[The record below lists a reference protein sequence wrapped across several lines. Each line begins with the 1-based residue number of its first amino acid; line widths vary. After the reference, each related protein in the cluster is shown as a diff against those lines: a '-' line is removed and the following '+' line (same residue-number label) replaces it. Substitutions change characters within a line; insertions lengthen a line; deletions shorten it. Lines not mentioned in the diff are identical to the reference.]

1 MPTPC
6 LRFFA
11 LVLLASSPVL
21 SHAAERPKPLAF
33 RTGVSP
39 EGRTSSGTGVFTGK
53 VVEKISLRD
62 AINMA
67 LRNNLDAKSDFLGI
81 RSEHAKMRFEAG
93 AFDPTFSINVS
104 RESLRRPENAND
116 FTSVEQ
122 VRQQNQINAAN
133 AQAIAL
139 NNVAAS
145 SAAQSA
151 LTNAQFNAAAAQVA
165 AAGGNQQ
172 LAAQQQAAA
181 TANLNA
187 AAVAFNSAAAVS
199 RSVNNGS
206 GLTTFNSTIF
216 DQQNDRFSA
225 NLIERTPW
233 GMRYGFF
240 VEANRLRNTFGGDTR
255 QIFPEYQT
263 LAQVQ
268 VVQPLLKDFGP
279 AANLSNLRIARLS
292 KKIAILTWKQR
303 VETSIQSVMSTYYEM
318 LFGLADI
325 GVKQEAIEADN
336 KLVRQN
342 QRRLEVGFMQPFDV
356 QQARAQVSL
365 DEEQLLTSKN
375 QFMERQFA
383 LKRLII
389 DRFNVNDARM
399 FYPLSAPA
407 LVPPVLDRS
416 LFLQQAFANRADFQQ
431 ALAEADAQDI
441 RLRFARNQL
450 LPQLDLVAT
459 YGLNGLTQGSSGD
472 SFNQAFEG
480 RTPSWTF
487 GLNFRVPLGNV
498 QARAQLDLVKA
509 QKEQAII
516 KIKQSELG
524 IGVDVDTVISRI
536 ETNQQRLVTAR
547 NTSALFEE
555 AVRIAY
561 RRLDEGQISSFDIIE
576 QQRKLYDARSRELAA
591 RTELNKSITQLWLV
605 TGMVLEKMNIRL
617 GGDDIP

>member
-1 MPTPC
+1 MLTFRPR
-6 LRFFA
+6 LFA
-11 LVLLASSPVL
+11 PALFAAAFL
-21 SHAAERPKPLAF
+21 SAHAAEPANTPTF
-33 RTGVSP
+33 RTG
-39 EGRTSSGTGVFTGK
+39 TSTPTKTATGTGIFEGK
-53 VVEKISLRD
+53 VVEKISLHE
-62 AINMA
+62 AINLA
-67 LRNNLDAKSDFLGI
+67 LRNNLDAKFDNLGI
-81 RSEHAKMRFEAG
+81 RSERAKVRFEAG

-122 VRQQNQINAAN
+122 VRQQRQIDAAN
-133 AQAIAL
+133 AQAIGFNNNAAAL
-139 NNVAAS
+139 
-145 SAAQSA
+145 AAQ
-151 LTNAQFNAAAAQVA
+151 NAQNAAAFNATAAQVA

-172 LAAQQQAAA
+172 LAAQNLAAANANLAQAAA
-181 TANLNA
+181 IL
-187 AAVAFNSAAAVS
+187 NSAAAVS
-199 RSVNNGS
+199 RQSGS
-206 GLTTFNSTIF
+206 TGNTTFSSTIF

-255 QIFPEYQT
+255 QVFPEFQT

-292 KKIAILTWKQR
+292 KKIAVLTWKQR
-303 VETSIQSVMSTYYEM
+303 VQTSVQSVMSTYYEM
-318 LFGLADI
+318 LFGIADV
-325 GVKQEAIEADN
+325 GVRQDEIDADN

-342 QRRLEVGFMQPFDV
+342 QRRFDVGFMQPFDV

-365 DEEQLLTSKN
+365 DQEQLLTSKN
-375 QFMERQFA
+375 QLMERQFA

-389 DRFNVNDARM
+389 DQFHVNDARI
-399 FYPLSAPA
+399 FLPIPSPA
-407 LVPPVLDRS
+407 LVPPKLDRS
-416 LFLQQAFANRADFQQ
+416 LFLQQAFANRSDFQQ

-459 YGLNGLTQGSSGD
+459 YGLNGLTQGGTGD

-480 RTPSWTF
+480 HTPSFTV
-487 GLNFRVPLGNV
+487 GINFRVPLGNI

-509 QKEQAII
+509 QKEQAIV

-536 ETNQQRLVTAR
+536 ETNQQRLTTAR

-605 TGMVLEKMNIRL
+605 TGTVLEKMGIHL
-617 GGDDIP
+617 GDGEP